1 MHYAGA
7 RYYMSALGRWNGP
20 DPLADAF
27 PGHSSYNYS
36 LNNPINLVDP
46 NGMEPCPYD
55 ESQECGV
62 IMDELVVEAE
72 RPKKTASY
80 GMVNGTFYFN
90 SSTRAGRGG
99 LYDFMRSN
107 PGATRQMIGNNNYS
121 MAAQQVAFNANIHN
135 GQALFLNNSARVLS
149 YASLIT
155 GTGAGVLGARML
167 LANSGRILTSTAAR
181 ITALESATTGF
192 SLTSSVSFAA
202 SGDLDN
208 AKIAATGALVGW
220 GSTFGRMVQATRGLR
235 AAPRMNGVL
244 YRSATTG
251 QTVKNSVFGARYGL
265 QTLGSFG
272 SAYLSGEAAGIYL
285 VEPSK

>member
-1 MHYAGA
+1 
-7 RYYMSALGRWNGP
+7 
-20 DPLADAF
+20 
-27 PGHSSYNYS
+27 
-36 LNNPINLVDP
+36 
-46 NGMEPCPYD
+46 
-55 ESQECGV
+55 
-62 IMDELVVEAE
+62 
-72 RPKKTASY
+72 
-80 GMVNGTFYFN
+80 
-90 SSTRAGRGG
+90 
-99 LYDFMRSN
+99 MRSN

-155 GTGAGVLGARML
+155 GTGASVLGARML
-167 LANSGRILTSTAAR
+167 LAKSGRILTSTAAR

-251 QTVKNSVFGARYGL
+251 QTVENSVFGTRYGL

-272 SAYLSGEAAGIYL
+272 AAYLSGEATGVYL